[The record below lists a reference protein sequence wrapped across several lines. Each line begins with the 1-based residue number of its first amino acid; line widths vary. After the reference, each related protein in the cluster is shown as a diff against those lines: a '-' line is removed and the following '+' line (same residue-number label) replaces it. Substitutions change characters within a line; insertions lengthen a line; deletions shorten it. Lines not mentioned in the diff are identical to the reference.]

1 MKKKLSLVAVV
12 AVAATFL
19 SAPSA
24 QAAVAVED
32 LGTLPGH
39 QLSIAADIN
48 EFGTVAGVSMSSDG
62 RSSNAVRWN
71 RNAPIAKLDDLGFGS
86 WANAVNGGTYVVG
99 YVADSANRAQAAR
112 WDDRN
117 RLTVLTVPGATT
129 SVAWDINDNRTV
141 VGTATINGVTQAVVW
156 DGNGVPFVIGEGEAS
171 YVTSNDT
178 VIGYSG
184 KAPARWT
191 DAGQG
196 SLYVYDNPGATL
208 TGHNQAGDAVG
219 RVGDEGVLWPGRR
232 RVSVGVGTFPRDISD
247 NGYAVGTS
255 GTQAVRWTV
264 TEPPASV
271 VLAPSPSVASEINN
285 AGVVAGTAGSWAVTW
300 SAAGVQTPLPVL
312 AGSTSSRVTGLAENG
327 QVIGSAGF
335 PGNVYRAVVWR

>member
-1 MKKKLSLVAVV
+1 VKKKLSLVAVV

-19 SAPSA
+19 SAPAA

-39 QLSIAADIN
+39 QISIATDLN
-48 EFGTVAGVSMSSDG
+48 EYGTVTGVSTSSDG
-62 RSSNAVRWN
+62 RSVNAVRWD
-71 RNAPIAKLDDLGFGS
+71 RYASIVKLNDLGFGS
-86 WANAVNGGTYVVG
+86 WATAVNGGAYVVG

-112 WDDRN
+112 WDDGN
-117 RLTVLTVPGATT
+117 RLTVLTVPGATN

-141 VGTATINGVTQAVVW
+141 VGEATINGVTQAVVW
-156 DGNGVPFVIGEGEAS
+156 DRAGVPFVIGPGRAS
-171 YVTSNDT
+171 NVTSNDT

-184 KAPARWT
+184 TAPARWT

-196 SLYVYDNPGATL
+196 SLYVYDNPGASL
-208 TGHNQAGDAVG
+208 SGHNQAGEAVG
-219 RVGDEGVLWPGRR
+219 RVDGEGVLWPGRR
-232 RVSVGVGTFPRDISD
+232 RVSVGVGAFPHDLSD

-264 TEPPASV
+264 TEPPVAV
-271 VLAPSPSVASEINN
+271 LLAPSPSAAYEINN
-285 AGVVAGTAGSWAVTW
+285 AGVVAGQAGSWAVTW
-300 SAAGVQTPLPVL
+300 NSAGVQTPLPVL
-312 AGSTSSRVTGLAENG
+312 SGSTSSVASHVAENG

-335 PGNVYRAVVWR
+335 PGNVSRAVVWR

>member
-1 MKKKLSLVAVV
+1 VKNKLPLVAVV
-12 AVAATFL
+12 AAVVTTFFVPT
-19 SAPSA
+19 AH
-24 QAAVAVED
+24 AAVAVED

-39 QLSIAADIN
+39 QLSIANDIN
-48 EFGTVAGVSMSSDG
+48 EFGTVAGVSTSADG
-62 RSSNAVRWN
+62 RSANAVRWD
-71 RNAPIAKLDDLGFGS
+71 RHSPISKLGDLGFGS
-86 WANAVNGGTYVVG
+86 WATAVNGGNYVVG

-112 WDDRN
+112 WDDRGGV
-117 RLTVLTVPGATT
+117 TVLTVPGATT

-141 VGTATINGVTQAVVW
+141 VGDATINGVSHAVVW
-156 DGNGVPFVIGEGEAS
+156 NRDGVAFVIGEGRAS
-171 YVTSNDT
+171 NVTGNDT

-184 KAPARWT
+184 NAPARWT

-208 TGHNQAGDAVG
+208 TGHNEAGEAVG

-232 RVSVGVGTFPRDISD
+232 RVPVGVGTFPRDISD

-300 SAAGVQTPLPVL
+300 NAAGVQTALPVL
-312 AGSTSSRVTGLAENG
+312 AGSIRSSVTGLAENG
-327 QVIGSAGF
+327 QVIGTAGF
-335 PGNVYRAVVWR
+335 AGNVYRAVVWR